1 MGRVLAIDYGLKRC
15 GIAVSDPTG
24 TIAQPLKTIETPKLL
39 DFLKDYIPSN
49 GVSELVLGYPL
60 NLDGSPTELT
70 PVVEQLARDLEKE
83 FGLPVHLMDERFT
96 SRWAERQLIGNSPK
110 KKKQWTDALAAAN
123 ILETFLLKQKQ
134 NQ

>member
-15 GIAVSDPTG
+15 GIAVSDPTR
-24 TIAQPLKTIETPKLL
+24 TIAQPLKTIETSNLL
-39 DFLKDYIPSN
+39 DFLKDYIPSS

-70 PVVEQLARDLEKE
+70 PIVEQLAKDLEKE

-96 SRWAERQLIGNSPK
+96 SRWAERQLIGNSLR

-134 NQ
+134 IQ

>member
-24 TIAQPLKTIETPKLL
+24 TISQPLKTLPTTELL
-39 DFLKDYIPSN
+39 GFLKEYIPSA
-49 GVSELVLGYPL
+49 GVRELVIGYPL

-70 PVVEQLARDLEKE
+70 PVVEQLAEDLERE
-83 FGLPVHLMDERFT
+83 FGLSVHFIDERFT
-96 SRWAERQLIGNSPK
+96 SRWAERQLAGNSSR
-110 KKKQWTDALAAAN
+110 KKKQWTDALAATN

-134 NQ
+134 IQ

>member
-24 TIAQPLKTIETPKLL
+24 TIAQPLKTLPTYELL
-39 DFLKDYIPSN
+39 DFLREYVPSN
-49 GVSELVLGYPL
+49 GVTELVIGYPL

-70 PVVEQLARDLEKE
+70 PIVEQLAKDLERE
-83 FGLPVHLMDERFT
+83 FGLSVHFIDERFT
-96 SRWAERQLIGNSPK
+96 SRWAEKQLAGYSPT

-123 ILETFLLKQKQ
+123 ILETFLLKRSQVQ
-134 NQ
+134 